1 MLRPRALCERVSR
14 PVGTSTERPPA
25 PPFLHGGRGLGGKPG
40 GRSVRVLLLA
50 ALTVDGKI
58 ARHAHHFNDWSSRED
73 KRLFARTS
81 KEAGV
86 VIMGRTTYETLPAPL
101 PGRLHVVLT
110 SQPER
115 AAPEGVEF
123 TADPPE
129 RILARL
135 AHRGYTTA
143 VLAGGAQ
150 TYRAFLQAGLV
161 DELWLTIEPLAFGA
175 GISLLGEAGDAPL
188 DVRFTLIECRRL
200 GESAIHLRYGVL
212 RGTS

>member
-1 MLRPRALCERVSR
+1 M
-14 PVGTSTERPPA
+14 
-25 PPFLHGGRGLGGKPG
+25 
-40 GRSVRVLLLA
+40 RVLLLA

-58 ARHAHHFNDWSSRED
+58 ALRAHHFSDWSSRED

-101 PGRLHVVLT
+101 PGRLHMVLT
-110 SQPER
+110 SRPER

-123 TADPPE
+123 TADTPE

-135 AHRGYTTA
+135 AQRGYTTA
-143 VLAGGAQ
+143 VLAGGAK
-150 TYRAFLQAGLV
+150 TYRAFLQAGMV

-188 DVRFTLIECRRL
+188 DVRLVLIECQRL
-200 GESAIHLRYGVL
+200 GEAAVHVRYQVL
-212 RGTS
+212 RGT

>member
-1 MLRPRALCERVSR
+1 
-14 PVGTSTERPPA
+14 
-25 PPFLHGGRGLGGKPG
+25 
-40 GRSVRVLLLA
+40 VRVLLLA

-58 ARHAHHFNDWSSRED
+58 ARHANHFNDWSSRED

-86 VIMGRTTYETLPAPL
+86 VIMGRATYETLPAPL

-123 TADPPE
+123 TADSPE
-129 RILARL
+129 RILAWL

-161 DELWLTIEPLAFGA
+161 DELGLTIEPLAFGT
-175 GISLLGEAGDAPL
+175 GVSLFGEAGDAPL
-188 DVRFTLIECRRL
+188 DVRLTLIECQRL
-200 GESAIHLRYGVL
+200 GEGAVHLRYEVL